1 MLSNKLPS
9 ETKNLV
15 VQRWPIE
22 LVLAEDGTS
31 PLTVQLPPL
40 EDILEMEAMKATHFS
55 WKELAATAWVK
66 MEQVFAL
73 ELVALERK
81 SERFS
86 DSPSFLNRLADLAD
100 LAGNREGEAHFLER
114 GQKLGKDNVF
124 DHRLAENLLAR
135 GKFRD
140 AESMFARMDLDTD
153 VEANV
158 RPAYFHLQRQGIEAS
173 LPLVLKAVS
182 IDPLNFGARL
192 FEGALRLLRGEFE
205 LAIQSFRIA
214 STERQNSSA
223 LFSNMAVA
231 YVFLKNTDRALAA
244 LRRAVALDPLNE
256 NAVAFLADL
265 AFSEGKN
272 EDAIP
277 SLRYLIGF
285 EQKNPLM
292 WARLA
297 RALLEI
303 GELNQAIAA
312 LKRQGSVEDTS
323 AVWNNLGV
331 AYYRKKDPSQ
341 ALICFRY
348 AMTKDTGSRTQDF
361 FLAACNAALVIAEKR
376 DFDELLKFTSA
387 VLLADRDRSI
397 LYDNT
402 LSDLYVFYLHALKNL
417 DQGEKA
423 MEIAEELLSEQN
435 IASNLKIWVA
445 GVIIAYYAM
454 EENGAQKAMSM
465 VKEYEGL
472 LPLRHGE
479 MDVRQILLANNI
491 VFACIESGHIK
502 QANNYLRFIMN
513 AIHKE
518 PYPTATL
525 GLLNMRKGHKDRGAR
540 LYEEAIRLAQSPVDK
555 KRIRQKYY
563 LELGIFWFEK
573 DISQARRHLQK
584 VINERQGES
593 RLVAFATRMLKR
605 LPLSR
610 R

>member
-1 MLSNKLPS
+1 
-9 ETKNLV
+9 
-15 VQRWPIE
+15 
-22 LVLAEDGTS
+22 
-31 PLTVQLPPL
+31 
-40 EDILEMEAMKATHFS
+40 MEAMKATHFS
-55 WKELAATAWVK
+55 LKELAATAWVK

-153 VEANV
+153 VEANL
-158 RPAYFHLQRQGIEAS
+158 RLAYFHLQRQDIEAS
-173 LPLVLKAVS
+173 LLLVLKALS